1 MCVSTIRRW
10 GAGCVASLAVSIC
23 SLSAVAQDDAKKV
36 PKQTAV
42 EADSTGTDLGH
53 AGWDDGFFWESANGK
68 FRYQLSLG
76 ISVRYEYMDMETDT
90 GDRDYTSR
98 FLIRRLRSIHKGH
111 VYTPRLTYR
120 VDLGFDRSQAE
131 LTRAYLNYEILK
143 DALNLRIGQARPP
156 QAREEITSYARLALV
171 DRSVATDTF
180 GDDFDIGVLF
190 HNGYPD
196 KGFEWH
202 LGFYN
207 GTSNELG
214 YFTQDRQ
221 YSPTVFVGAA
231 IARVAYQ
238 FRDMKP
244 YRHIDLEGGPIRVSI
259 GASGTFY
266 PGFDRPDESAAKAGF
281 DTMIKAHGFSANGSF
296 YMSSIQSSDPD
307 SDTFDQEA
315 YATGGHGQLT
325 YLIADLVAPS
335 IRYSQVESQSE
346 DARVQ
351 EFTGG
356 VSVLPTGQ
364 HFFKIGVDGGYVLRT
379 VGDSDAQDVFGRAQL
394 NVRF

>member
-1 MCVSTIRRW
+1 MPLSNALKSFVTCLAALATVLVGVSALAQEAEPDVEEQSVSDPD
-10 GAGCVASLAVSIC
+10 AG
-23 SLSAVAQDDAKKV
+23 
-36 PKQTAV
+36 
-42 EADSTGTDLGH
+42 EELGR
-53 AGWDDGFFWESANGK
+53 AGWDGGFFWESANGR

-76 ISVRYEYMDMETDT
+76 ISARYEYFDAETDT

-131 LTRAYLNYEILK
+131 LTRAYLNYELVE
-143 DALNLRIGQARPP
+143 DAFHLRIGQARPP
-156 QAREEITSYARLALV
+156 QNREEITSYARLALV

-214 YFTQDRQ
+214 YFTQDSQ
-221 YSPTVFVGAA
+221 YNPTVFVGAA

-238 FRDMKP
+238 FQEMKP
-244 YRHIDLEGGPIRVSI
+244 YRHIDLEGGPTRVSI

-266 PGFDRPDESAAKAGF
+266 PGFDRPDESAAKAGA
-281 DTMIKAHGFSANGSF
+281 DTMIKIHGFSAHGSF
-296 YMSSIQSSDPD
+296 YLASIQSTEPD
-307 SDTFDQEA
+307 SATFDQEP
-315 YATGGHGQLT
+315 YAIGGHGQMT
-325 YLIADLVAPS
+325 YLIAVLVAPS
-335 IRYSQVESQSE
+335 LRYSQVASQT
-346 DARVQ
+346 DDNRVQ

-356 VSVLPTGQ
+356 LSVLPTGE
-364 HFFKIGVDGGYVLRT
+364 HFFKISVDGGYVLRSIA
-379 VGDSDAQDVFGRAQL
+379 DEDRSDYFGRAQL